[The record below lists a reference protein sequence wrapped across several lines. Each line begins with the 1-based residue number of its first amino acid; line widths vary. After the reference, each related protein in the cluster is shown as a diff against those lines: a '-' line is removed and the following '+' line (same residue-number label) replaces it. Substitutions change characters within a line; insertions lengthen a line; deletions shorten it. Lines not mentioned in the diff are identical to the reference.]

1 MDLTKRINLSKL
13 FDAYGV
19 LLSDQQHKIFDMYI
33 NNNLS
38 LGEVAEELGISR
50 QAVKYALDN
59 AVNSLE
65 NYESRLNFVT
75 KLQGLKSRLESIKLN
90 PTTKLIDDIMEDI

>member
-1 MDLTKRINLSKL
+1 MDLTKRLNLSKL

-19 LLSDQQHKIFDMYI
+19 LLSDQQGKIFDMYI

-38 LGEVAEELGISR
+38 LGEVAEELCISR

-65 NYESRLNFVT
+65 NYETKLNFVT
-75 KLQGLKSRLESIKLN
+75 KLQGLKSRLDSIKLN
-90 PTTKLIDDIMEDI
+90 PTTKLIDDILEDI